1 VLRHEEE
8 RERIE
13 KEVELLFG
21 IKDKLDEK
29 IKVEGV
35 LRK

>member
-8 RERIE
+8 RDRIE
-13 KEVELLFG
+13 KEVESLFG
-21 IKDKLDEK
+21 VKDKLDEK